1 VFQAAAQAKGAD
13 SYTYG
18 ATCYGVTHSA
28 GSEAV
33 DLQQHHE
40 TRQLSMEYK
49 NAQVYSLHCLGS
61 SIYTSV
67 SEPVVLLQ
75 LQHWC
80 HAFVPA
86 RQMYVTQTADQECLN
101 AEFHLS
107 HANYA
112 LHAAVV

>member
-1 VFQAAAQAKGAD
+1 MAQSRCSGLLVFQAAAQEKGSA

-28 GSEAV
+28 GNEAV

-61 SIYTSV
+61 SIYSSV
-67 SEPVVLLQ
+67 SEPVVQ
-75 LQHWC
+75 LQ
-80 HAFVPA
+80 
-86 RQMYVTQTADQECLN
+86 QQT
-101 AEFHLS
+101 
-107 HANYA
+107 
-112 LHAAVV
+112 